1 MDLLIKLKLLR
12 LTIKKKKDSPSG
24 TAKDLA
30 EFIDKNLHLKA
41 KTVVKSIRDESS
53 VGTHEVKI
61 SLDNDELII
70 THNAFD
76 RKIFAKGAIKAI
88 EWIVNQKPGLYSM
101 QEIIF

>member
-1 MDLLIKLKLLR
+1 MNPKLQHCLQEYKF
-12 LTIKKKKDSPSG
+12 
-24 TAKDLA
+24 AMY
-30 EFIDKNLHLKA
+30 N
-41 KTVVKSIRDESS
+41 
-53 VGTHEVKI
+53 
-61 SLDNDELII
+61 NDEQII